1 MKQKILID
9 HENNLKD
16 IFEKKYKNRSI
27 IDAKF
32 LKYLE
37 DYVENEI
44 NS

>member
-27 IDAKF
+27 IDSKF

-44 NS
+44 SS